1 MALKEYEEILQYG
14 DRNPEACQSPVGV
27 EGFPRKG
34 WYLSVSLVSESMGS
48 RDFSRALGSAGRFA
62 HWGSPYVADVLGQ
75 VVDADV
81 NMSMEL
87 KLCAEMVRSSF
98 LVGIGDDAN
107 YFSAQVGLLPT
118 KLARLAKRRS
128 R

>member
-1 MALKEYEEILQYG
+1 MPVLHERPASVTWAFASLAAELAEDGTTAEKVEKDHASTYLIGKLNRARLRTKMRGLPADDNIEEHKLALKEYEEILQYG
-14 DRNPEACQSPVGV
+14 DRNPE
-27 EGFPRKG
+27 
-34 WYLSVSLVSESMGS
+34 
-48 RDFSRALGSAGRFA
+48 
-62 HWGSPYVADVLGQ
+62 

-87 KLCAEMVRSSF
+87 KLCAEMV
-98 LVGIGDDAN
+98 
-107 YFSAQVGLLPT
+107 GLLPT